1 MHQSVDPRPHCLA
14 LGYGR
19 CVTRRSEQLSDA
31 LQEYVEAHS
40 TPPDQILTELAEQ
53 TASMFGAEAGMQ
65 IGPEQG
71 TFMTLLAKLVGAA
84 RAVEVGTFTG
94 YSAICVARGLAEG
107 GRLLCCDISE
117 EWTSVA
123 REYWKWAGLADRIE
137 LRLGPA
143 ARTLRELPDDTTFD
157 FAFIDAD
164 KPSYVEYWDLIV
176 PMIRPNGVILVD
188 NTLWS
193 GQVAEPRITDDS
205 VQAIRQFNDHAAADD
220 RVEVVLLPIGD
231 GLSLARKR

>member
-1 MHQSVDPRPHCLA
+1 M
-14 LGYGR
+14 
-19 CVTRRSEQLSDA
+19 TRRSEQISDA

-84 RAVEVGTFTG
+84 SAVEVGTFTG

-164 KPSYVEYWDLIV
+164 KTSYVEYWDLIV

-193 GQVAEPRITDDS
+193 GQVADSRISDDT
-205 VQAIRQFNDHAAADD
+205 VQAIRRFNDHAAADD
-220 RVEVVLLPIGD
+220 RVELVLLPIGD

>member
-1 MHQSVDPRPHCLA
+1 M
-14 LGYGR
+14 
-19 CVTRRSEQLSDA
+19 TRRSEQLSEA
-31 LQEYVEAHS
+31 LQAYVEAHS
-40 TPPDQILTELAEQ
+40 TPPDEILTELAEQ
-53 TASMFGAEAGMQ
+53 TASMFGARAGMQ

-71 TFMTLLAKLVGAA
+71 TFMTLLARLVGAA
-84 RAVEVGTFTG
+84 SAVEVGTFTG
-94 YSAICVARGLAEG
+94 YSAICVARGLADD
-107 GRLLCCDISE
+107 GRLLCCDVSE

-123 REYWKWAGLADRIE
+123 REYWKRAGLADRID

-193 GQVAEPRITDDS
+193 GQVADPRITDDS
-205 VQAIRQFNDHAAADD
+205 VQAIRQFNDHAAADH
-220 RVEVVLLPIGD
+220 RVELVLLPIGD